1 MNTLITKEMITQGYK
16 HGIIRLTTDT
26 EFYENA
32 KSNTDGEIGVVCA
45 IGDSWFYF
53 GGEEANYSTIVEYKK
68 NFTEDTIIQQ
78 IYDTI
83 QAFLGDWE
91 LNGDE
96 YMYYYYFLCEK
107 LNITVN
113 TKKTIY
119 EELSRVLTA
128 YECNGNSICKSDVK
142 MLYEMLVKIQNS
154 WEEITAKE
162 D

>member
-1 MNTLITKEMITQGYK
+1 MDTLITKEMITQGYK
-16 HGIIRLTTDT
+16 YGIIRLTTDT

-32 KSNTDGEIGVVCA
+32 ESNTDEEIGVVCA
-45 IGDSWFYF
+45 IGDNWFYF
-53 GGEEANYSTIVEYKK
+53 GGEEADCSTIVEYKK

-83 QAFLGDWE
+83 QTFSEDWE

-119 EELSRVLTA
+119 EELSRVLTD
-128 YECNGNSICKSDVK
+128 YECNGNSICKGDVK

>member
-1 MNTLITKEMITQGYK
+1 MDKIITKEMIIQGYK
-16 HGIIRLTTDT
+16 QGIIRLTTDT
-26 EFYENA
+26 EFF
-32 KSNTDGEIGVVCA
+32 KTSNLLTIGKTGVICVIGEG
-45 IGDSWFYF
+45 WFYF
-53 GGEEANYSTIVEYKK
+53 GGEEAECSTVVEYKK

-83 QAFLGDWE
+83 QVFSEDWE

-119 EELSRVLTA
+119 EELSRVLTD
-128 YECNGNSICKSDVK
+128 YEGNGNSNCKGDTK

-154 WEEITAKE
+154 WEEITAKV